1 MERKCS
7 QSIKIPF
14 PIKVFYGT
22 DVIVDIPRAGNMIKN
37 IRLVMDFNTINNTL
51 GERILENADFLSGDD
66 DDEEILETVYGEFIH
81 VENNFKVPI
90 EKADTL
96 DELLCTTS
104 PGRFYMK
111 IPFQCTSVDDGFFIF
126 EKKNPKVRLL
136 FNNLNENVELKNAF
150 LMVDYY
156 VTENV
161 PKTPYIQKIKQV
173 QRFTSVVDSV
183 TSVNMHVYAVG
194 SVYELFF
201 TVKDISTGEYV
212 DAINN
217 ITLFFGEKERFNLSG
232 YYLRYIEPMK
242 RYGTHLVE
250 PMYMYSFCNAPHVTN
265 IPSGSTHFHENSF
278 FKIDLFGNTSQYEI
292 TIWAQSHN
300 FVYQKEESSKLM
312 FKSTEMVLDTTTKT
326 SNSTFGGVP
335 LRVSYSDFAGSATVY
350 YSSPY
355 EISNVSVVT
364 DAPSTYTIFQ
374 DSIIFQKIDSL
385 FTEYSATVTFSSQ
398 GFVDTTCY
406 FKFRGS
412 AVYLEKMVYSSVGN
426 WPTHIDQGQNFH
438 YILANTFDTSNVI
451 FNNTNIQTFTIDE
464 NKNYSFT
471 TYVPS
476 GITTNGFTGPG
487 SMVTAYDQDM
497 SSTLYTVTSPNS
509 NVCEAVSNVFGFYG
523 YNITVNGF
531 GTVPQLHQGVIL
543 NKDTSVMNYFNA
555 GSTSKVY
562 VDNLDVVSTYIV
574 ASVRFESSP
583 TNLVASGTVSTSF
596 GNGSART
603 ALVRISNGVPS
614 FISVLSNAN
623 TNPKTD
629 VHVNR
634 EGKCVWAYAYTS
646 TSALSNP
653 PNTYSTS
660 GGYSIGKFDILTNVR
675 EWNVNV
681 ACTPSTIDMKLVV
694 GTTLENVYI
703 VAGYTN
709 ASTPTLTGFTFNAG
723 NGFMVL
729 KINKAGVVKFALS
742 FIGSSVTEINPIL
755 DSVTGKFMLSVK
767 SSSSGGL
774 LKMYNN
780 NVEKY
785 SDCGLYQFFI
795 FDDFGNIK
803 STNVDLNQYFSIPKP
818 LYFLPPN
825 TSNYFIEPQKSP
837 PAYTYWNSL
846 ITGPGTEYLRSISVD
861 VNNDIYYSY
870 GLNNYSNIFDKYGDT
885 LVRIPAG
892 SRTVLT
898 KMYSNCV
905 FSGYFI
911 RFTNTLEYTNYA
923 RVSANHI
930 YVMCTTNSSGTTRLY
945 DKNNTELFSFA
956 PTSET
961 ILVVRFSVTTGVFD
975 NSWSVIIPTSESSKL
990 HIDSAN
996 NLYITGIKKTT
1007 AKSDIFVN
1015 GIDKG
1020 DIPATPSSI
1029 HTAFVVKI
1037 NSDGTT
1043 DPWCA
1048 YVQNTPYLN
1057 YGYRVSV
1064 ATDSSLN
1071 VYLSYVKSRSIANIN
1086 GSATNIPVT
1095 NNRSAFV
1102 VKFNSAGAYASWYTH
1117 IDSTYVYVYV
1127 PPSPIPVP
1135 PPVPPDP
1142 EEQTDGSYSFDVQIT
1157 SLGEV
1162 ALATTIGKFG
1172 PANTTFNIYVNG
1184 SLQGT
1189 TTKLKEVCGTFF
1201 KYDVNGNYQWNVR
1214 LATAPGVS
1222 GNFTALNSIA
1232 IDDSDNFIITCLKQY
1247 ILTAVYDRYGNSG
1260 GVIPS
1265 GYYDNGTIIKVNS
1278 DGTYSNNYGLVDTLW
1293 NDNMGEVAIDKYG
1306 NILFGWLGGSSD
1318 AKVLY
1323 INDKN
1328 GFVTSIDS
1336 KEINNSGYHI
1346 LLKFNANFT
1355 CNRISL

>member
-22 DVIVDIPRAGNMIKN
+22 DVIINLPRSGNMIKN
-37 IRLVMDFNTINNTL
+37 IRLVMDFDTNNNTL
-51 GERILENADFLSGDD
+51 GERILEKADFLSGDD
-66 DDEEILETVYGEFIH
+66 DEILETVYGEFIH

-90 EKADTL
+90 EKTDTL

-126 EKKNPKVRLL
+126 EKNTPKVRLL
-136 FNNLNENVELKNAF
+136 FNNLNENIELKNAF

-161 PKTPYIQKIKQV
+161 PKTPYVQKIKQV
-173 QRFTSVVDSV
+173 QRFSSVVANGT

-201 TVKDISTGEYV
+201 TVKDVSTGEYV

-242 RYGTHLVE
+242 RYGTHLTE
-250 PMYMYSFCNAPHVTN
+250 PMYMYSFCNSPHVTN

-278 FKIDLFGNTSQYEI
+278 FKIDLFENESTYEI

-300 FVYQKEESSKLM
+300 FVYQHREKSSKLM
-312 FKSTEMVLDTTTKT
+312 FKSTEMLLDTTTT
-326 SNSTFGGVP
+326 SSNSTIGGVP

-350 YSSPY
+350 YSSPC
-355 EISNVSVVT
+355 EISNVLVIT

-385 FTEYSATVTFSSQ
+385 FTEYTANVTFSSQ
-398 GFVDTTCY
+398 GFSDTTCY

-412 AVYLEKMVYSSVGN
+412 AIYLDKMVYSSIGN

-438 YILANTFDTSNVI
+438 YVLGNTFDTSNIV
-451 FNNTNIQTFTIDE
+451 FTKTNIQTLTIDE

-476 GITTNGFTGPG
+476 SVTTNGFTGPG
-487 SMVTAYDQDM
+487 SIVTAYDQNM
-497 SSTLYTVTSPNS
+497 NSILYTITSPNS
-509 NVCEAVSNVFGFYG
+509 NVCETVSNVFGFYG
-523 YNITVNGF
+523 YNISVNGF
-531 GTVPQLHQGVIL
+531 STVPTLHQGVIL
-543 NKDTSVMNYFNA
+543 NKDTGTVNYFNA
-555 GSTSKVY
+555 GPTSKVY

-574 ASVRFESSP
+574 ASIRFESSSI
-583 TNLVASGTVSTSF
+583 NLVAPGTVSTSF

-614 FISVLSNAN
+614 FMSVLSSAN
-623 TNPKTD
+623 MNPKTD
-629 VHVNR
+629 IHVNR

-646 TSALSNP
+646 ASILSSP

-660 GGYSIGKFDILTNVR
+660 GGYSIGKFDILTGSR

-703 VAGYTN
+703 VAGYTD
-709 ASTPTLTGFTFNAG
+709 ATTPTLTGFTFRNG

-729 KINKAGVVKFALS
+729 KINNAGVVKFALS

-767 SSSSGGL
+767 SSSSGEL

-780 NVEKY
+780 GVEKY
-785 SDCGLYQFFI
+785 SDCGLYQFFM
-795 FDDFGNIK
+795 FDDFGNIN
-803 STNVDLNQYFSIPKP
+803 STDVDLNQYFSIPKP
-818 LYFLPPN
+818 LYFLPQN
-825 TSNYFIEPQKSP
+825 TSNYFIEPQENP

-846 ITGPGTEYLRSISVD
+846 VTGPGNEYLRSVSVD
-861 VNNDIYYSY
+861 ANNDIYYSY

-892 SRTVLT
+892 SSTVLT

-905 FSGYFI
+905 FSGYFV
-911 RFTNTLEYTNYA
+911 RFTNTLINTNYA
-923 RVSANHI
+923 RVSTGHI

-975 NSWSVIIPTSESSKL
+975 NSWSVRIPASESSKL
-990 HIDSAN
+990 HLDSAN

-1015 GIDKG
+1015 GVDFG
-1020 DIPATPSSI
+1020 DIPETLSSI
-1029 HTAFVVKI
+1029 HTAFVIKI
-1037 NSDGTT
+1037 NSNGVYA
-1043 DPWCA
+1043 WNS
-1048 YVQNTPYLN
+1048 YVQNTPYIN
-1057 YGYRVSV
+1057 YVSRVSV

-1071 VYLSYVKSRSIANIN
+1071 VYLSYHKSKSIANIN
-1086 GSATNIPVT
+1086 GGATNIPAT
-1095 NNRSAFV
+1095 NALSPFV
-1102 VKFNSAGAYASWYTH
+1102 VKFNPSGEYASWYTH
-1117 IDSTYVYVYV
+1117 IDST
-1127 PPSPIPVP
+1127 
-1135 PPVPPDP
+1135 
-1142 EEQTDGSYSFDVQIT
+1142 ETDDNSVSSDVKIT

-1162 ALATTIGKFG
+1162 ALATTLGVFG
-1172 PANTTFNIYVNG
+1172 PRNSIFNIYVNG
-1184 SLQGT
+1184 TASPLT
-1189 TTKLKEVCGTFF
+1189 TTKIKEVCGTLF
-1201 KYDVNGNYQWNVR
+1201 KYDKDGNYQWNVR
-1214 LATAPGVS
+1214 LGVAPSLG
-1222 GNFTALNSIA
+1222 GNSTFLNSMA
-1232 IDDSDNFIITCLKQY
+1232 IDDSNNFILTYRKQPY
-1247 ILTAVYDRYGNSG
+1247 LTSVYDRYGNSG
-1260 GVIPS
+1260 GTIPS
-1265 GYYDNGTIIKVNS
+1265 GLEDNGVILKVNS
-1278 DGTYSNNYGLVDTLW
+1278 NGTYSNNYGLVDTLW
-1293 NDNMGEVAIDKYG
+1293 NDSNQEVVIDTYG
-1306 NILFGWLGGSSD
+1306 NIVFSMDGGNSAS
-1318 AKVLY
+1318 KVLY

-1328 GFVTSIDS
+1328 GFVTSKDTKDI
-1336 KEINNSGYHI
+1336 SGFSA

-1355 CNRISL
+1355 CNKISL

>member
-22 DVIVDIPRAGNMIKN
+22 DVIVNLPRSGNMIKN
-37 IRLVMDFNTINNTL
+37 IRLVMDFDTNNNTL
-51 GERILENADFLSGDD
+51 GERILEKADFLSG
-66 DDEEILETVYGEFIH
+66 EEILETVYGEFIH

-104 PGRFYMK
+104 PGRLYMK

-126 EKKNPKVRLL
+126 EKNTPKVRLL
-136 FNNLNENVELKNAF
+136 FNNSNENVELKNAF

-161 PKTPYIQKIKQV
+161 PKTPYVQKIKQV
-173 QRFTSVVDSV
+173 QRFTSVVANGT

-201 TVKDISTGEYV
+201 TVKDSSTGEYV

-217 ITLFFGEKERFNLSG
+217 VTLFFGEKERFNLSG

-242 RYGTHLVE
+242 RYGTHIAE
-250 PMYMYSFCNAPHVTN
+250 PMYMYSFCNSPHVTN

-278 FKIDLFGNTSQYEI
+278 FKIDLFGNESTYEI

-300 FVYQKEESSKLM
+300 FLYQKEESSKLM
-312 FKSTEMVLDTTTKT
+312 FKSTEMLLDTTATT
-326 SNSTFGGVP
+326 SSSTIGGVP

-374 DSIIFQKIDSL
+374 DSIVFQKIDSL
-385 FTEYSATVTFSSQ
+385 LTEYSADVTFSSQ

-412 AVYLEKMVYSSVGN
+412 AMYLEKMVYSSIGN

-438 YILANTFDTSNVI
+438 YILANTFDTTNIV
-451 FNNTNIQTFTIDE
+451 FTNTNIQTLTIDE

-487 SMVTAYDQDM
+487 SIVTAYDQDM
-497 SSTLYTVTSPNS
+497 NSTLYTVTSPNS
-509 NVCEAVSNVFGFYG
+509 NVCETISNVFGFYG
-523 YNITVNGF
+523 YNISVNGF
-531 GTVPQLHQGVIL
+531 GAVPTLHQGVII

-555 GSTSKVY
+555 GPTSKVY

-574 ASVRFESSP
+574 ASVRFESSS

-614 FISVLSNAN
+614 FMSVLSSAN
-623 TNPKTD
+623 MNPKTD

-660 GGYSIGKFDILTNVR
+660 GGYSIGKFDILSSAR

-694 GTTLENVYI
+694 GTTLENVYV
-703 VAGYTN
+703 VAGYTD
-709 ASTPTLTGFTFNAG
+709 ATTPTLTGFTFRNG

-729 KINKAGVVKFALS
+729 KINNAGVVKFALS

-785 SDCGLYQFFI
+785 SDCGLYQFFV
-795 FDDFGNIK
+795 FDDFGNIN

-825 TSNYFIEPQKSP
+825 TSNYFIEPQESP

-846 ITGPGTEYLRSISVD
+846 VTGPGNEYLRSISVD
-861 VNNDIYYSY
+861 ANNDIYYSY

-885 LVRIPAG
+885 LVRIPAD

-911 RFTNTLEYTNYA
+911 RFTNTLENTNYA

-975 NSWSVIIPTSESSKL
+975 NSWSVRIPASESSKL
-990 HIDSAN
+990 HLDSAN

-1015 GIDKG
+1015 GVDFG
-1020 DIPATPSSI
+1020 DIPETLSSI
-1029 HTAFVVKI
+1029 HTAFVIKI
-1037 NSDGTT
+1037 NSNGVYA
-1043 DPWCA
+1043 WNS
-1048 YVQNTPYLN
+1048 YVQNTPYIN
-1057 YGYRVSV
+1057 YVSRVSV

-1071 VYLSYVKSRSIANIN
+1071 VYLSYHKSKSIANIN
-1086 GSATNIPVT
+1086 GGATNIPVT

-1117 IDSTYVYVYV
+1117 IDSTYVYV
-1127 PPSPIPVP
+1127 PPSPIPSP
-1135 PPVPPDP
+1135 PPTPISDDSV
-1142 EEQTDGSYSFDVQIT
+1142 SNDVKIT

-1162 ALATTIGKFG
+1162 ALATTLGEFSTSF
-1172 PANTTFNIYVNG
+1172 TTFNIYVNG
-1184 SLQGT
+1184 SLKGT
-1189 TTKLKEVCGTFF
+1189 TTKIKEVCGTLF

-1214 LATAPGVS
+1214 LGVPPPLG
-1222 GNFTALNSIA
+1222 GNSTSLNSMA
-1232 IDDSDNFIITCLKQY
+1232 IDDSDNFI
-1247 ILTAVYDRYGNSG
+1247 LTYGRQFVVASVYDRYGNTGGIIPSGANDG
-1260 GVIPS
+1260 GVIL
-1265 GYYDNGTIIKVNS
+1265 KVNS
-1278 DGTYSNNYGLVDTLW
+1278 DGTYSNNYGTVDTLW
-1293 NDNMGEVAIDKYG
+1293 NDYNQEVAIDKYG
-1306 NILFGWLGGSSD
+1306 NIIFSMDGGNSAST
-1318 AKVLY
+1318 VIY

-1328 GFVTSIDS
+1328 GYVTSIDS
-1336 KEINNSGYHI
+1336 KETIGPWFSV